1 MIKYFFRGS
10 NMAIKR
16 GIRLQCTECKNIN
29 YLTKKNAKN
38 NPDKMTLNKFC
49 NTCRK
54 STSHIEIKAK
64 K

>member
-1 MIKYFFRGS
+1 
-10 NMAIKR
+10 MAVKH
-16 GIRLQCTECKNIN
+16 GIRMQCSDCKNIN

-38 NPDKMTLNKFC
+38 NPEKMTLNKFC

-54 STSHIEIKAK
+54 STSHVEIKAK

>member
-1 MIKYFFRGS
+1 
-10 NMAIKR
+10 MAVKR
-16 GIRLQCTECKNIN
+16 GIRMQCTDCKNIN

-38 NPDKMTLNKFC
+38 NPEKMTLNKYC

-54 STSHIEIKAK
+54 STSHVEIKAK

>member
-1 MIKYFFRGS
+1 
-10 NMAIKR
+10 MAIKR
-16 GIRLQCTECKNIN
+16 GIRMQCSECKNIN

-38 NPDKMTLNKFC
+38 NPDKLILSKFC

-54 STSHIEIKAK
+54 STNHNEIKAK